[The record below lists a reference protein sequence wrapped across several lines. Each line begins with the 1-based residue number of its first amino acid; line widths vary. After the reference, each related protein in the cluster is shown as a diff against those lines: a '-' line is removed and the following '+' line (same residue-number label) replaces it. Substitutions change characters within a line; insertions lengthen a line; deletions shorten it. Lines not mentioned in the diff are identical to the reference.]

1 MRVGTNIC
9 GHCGDEYY
17 IQYSGEYCLDTP
29 EEYCDS
35 NYCPKCKKAII
46 EALATISVNFKN
58 KFVPIENAYV
68 LDEDLK
74 NVNYEYILKLED
86 DIKIKEKEDIETEN
100 MYFDEWVKNGSIRT
114 DYPYQGPKLPNSLFP
129 ICRRCY
135 TSLYNWETKE
145 CSISG
150 QVSDTIDFGYHTAKR
165 TFSYFY
171 FPSKIQDMKI
181 SVNVRYD
188 IINNQI
194 IGYAK

>member
-1 MRVGTNIC
+1 MKVGINIC

-17 IQYSGEYCLDTP
+17 IQYSGEYRLKTP
-29 EEYCDS
+29 EEYRDS

-46 EALATISVNFKN
+46 EALATIPVKFKN
-58 KFVPIENAYV
+58 KFVPIENAYD
-68 LDEDLK
+68 LYEDLK

-100 MYFDEWVKNGSIRT
+100 KYFDDWVKNGSIRK

-129 ICRRCY
+129 ICRRIY
-135 TSLYNWETKE
+135 SSLYNFETKE
-145 CSISG
+145 SSISG
-150 QVSDTIDFGYHTAKR
+150 QVSDTIDIGCNTTKR
-165 TFSYFY
+165 SFSYFY

-181 SVNVRYD
+181 SVNVRFD

-194 IGYAK
+194 IEYAK